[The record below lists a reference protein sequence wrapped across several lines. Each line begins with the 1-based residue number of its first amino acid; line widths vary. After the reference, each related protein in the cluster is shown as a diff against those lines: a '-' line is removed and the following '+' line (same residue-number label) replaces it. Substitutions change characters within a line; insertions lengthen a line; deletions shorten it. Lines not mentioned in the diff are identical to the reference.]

1 MLFALKLP
9 DWTWADV
16 WNVADTPVRLIGLI
30 LFAFL
35 ARWLVHR
42 TIDRLAAQAVGFAP
56 PRLKAPIPRDKAPKF
71 LRTRAAAPARSP
83 YSERRGQR
91 ANALASLFKSITT
104 AVVGT
109 IVVLMTLDALGYPL
123 GPLLASAGIAGAA
136 IAFGAQNLVKDF
148 ISGVFMLVE
157 DQFGVGDVINMGD
170 VVGTVEGV
178 SLRVTRVRDG
188 DGVLW
193 HIRNGEVI
201 RIGNKS
207 QGWSALTLDVAIAY
221 DEDVDR
227 VEDLLNETS
236 AAMAKED
243 DWSGK
248 FIDPPSSLGIQQVTS
263 TAVTIRML
271 GKCVANEQFGVERE
285 LRQRIKTVF
294 DEEGVRVPPPTWAGG
309 QATPTGAP

>member
-1 MLFALKLP
+1 MLFALNLP
-9 DWTWADV
+9 NWNWPAIWA
-16 WNVADTPVRLIGLI
+16 VADTPVRLICLI
-30 LFAFL
+30 VLAFV

-42 TIDRLAAQAVGFAP
+42 TIDRLAAQAAGFAP
-56 PRLKAPIPRDKAPKF
+56 PKLKSPIGGDKGPKF
-71 LRTRAAAPARSP
+71 LRTRATPVRNP
-83 YSERRGQR
+83 YNERRSQR
-91 ANALASLFKSITT
+91 AHALASLFKSITT

-109 IVVLMTLDALGYPL
+109 IVVLMVLDALGFSL

-148 ISGVFMLVE
+148 LSGVFMLVE

-170 VVGTVEGV
+170 VVGTVESV

-207 QGWSALTLDVAIAY
+207 QGWSALMLDVAVAY

-227 VEDLLNETS
+227 VEELLNEAS
-236 AAMAKED
+236 AAMAEED
-243 DWSGK
+243 EWQDK
-248 FIDPPSSLGIQQVTS
+248 FIEPPASLGIQQVTS
-263 TAVTIRML
+263 NAVTIRLL

-294 DEEGVRVPPPTWAGG
+294 DREGVKVPPASWNGG
-309 QATPTGAP
+309 QTTPTGAP

>member
-1 MLFALKLP
+1 MLLALALP
-9 DWTWADV
+9 DDWTWPKIWA
-16 WNVADTPVRLIGLI
+16 VAETPVRLVGLI
-30 LFAFL
+30 VFALL

-42 TIDRLAAQAVGFAP
+42 TIDRLAAQAAGFAP
-56 PRLKAPIPRDKAPKF
+56 PKLKNPIKGPNAPKF
-71 LRTRAAAPARSP
+71 LRTRAAVRSP
-83 YSERRGQR
+83 YNERRGQR

-109 IVVLMTLDALGYPL
+109 IVVLMTLDALGFSL

-148 ISGVFMLVE
+148 LSGVFMLVE
-157 DQFGVGDVINMGD
+157 DQYGVGDVINMGS

-178 SLRVTRVRDG
+178 GLRVTRVRDG
-188 DGVLW
+188 EGVLW

-201 RIGNKS
+201 QVGNKS
-207 QGWSALTLDVAIAY
+207 QGWSALTLDVEVAY

-227 VEDLLNETS
+227 VEDLLNEVS
-236 AAMAKED
+236 AAMAKEE
-243 DWSGK
+243 DWRDK

-271 GKCVANEQFGVERE
+271 GKCVANQQFGVERE

-294 DEEGVRVPPPTWAGG
+294 DQEEVKVPPPTWNGG
-309 QATPTGAP
+309 QGTPTGAP

>member
-1 MLFALKLP
+1 MLFALNLP
-9 DWTWADV
+9 NWNWSAI
-16 WNVADTPVRLIGLI
+16 WNVADTPVRLICLI
-30 LFAFL
+30 VLAFF

-42 TIDRLAAQAVGFAP
+42 TIDRLAAQAAGFAP
-56 PRLKAPIPRDKAPKF
+56 PRLKSPIGGDKAPKF
-71 LRTRAAAPARSP
+71 LRTRAATVRNP
-83 YSERRGQR
+83 YNERRGQR

-104 AVVGT
+104 TVVGT
-109 IVVLMTLDALGYPL
+109 IVVLTVLDELGFALA
-123 GPLLASAGIAGAA
+123 PLLASAGIAGAA

-148 ISGVFMLVE
+148 LSGVFMLIE

-170 VVGTVEGV
+170 VVGTVESV

-207 QGWSALTLDVAIAY
+207 QGWSALMLDVAVAY

-227 VEDLLNETS
+227 VEELLNEAS
-236 AAMAKED
+236 AAMAEEEE
-243 DWSGK
+243 WQEK
-248 FIDPPSSLGIQQVTS
+248 FIEPPASLGIQQVTS
-263 TAVTIRML
+263 SAVTIRLL

-294 DEEGVRVPPPTWAGG
+294 DREGIKVPPLTWNGG

>member
-1 MLFALKLP
+1 MLLALNLP
-9 DWTWADV
+9 DWNWSAI
-16 WNVADTPVRLIGLI
+16 WNVADTPVRLVALI
-30 LFAFL
+30 VLAFL

-42 TIDRLAAQAVGFAP
+42 TIDRLAAQAAGFV
-56 PRLKAPIPRDKAPKF
+56 APK
-71 LRTRAAAPARSP
+71 LKSPIKRNNAVAVRSP
-83 YSERRGQR
+83 YNERRSQR

-109 IVVLMTLDALGYPL
+109 IVVLMVLEALGFAL

-170 VVGTVEGV
+170 IVGTVEGV

-193 HIRNGEVI
+193 HIRNGEVL

-207 QGWSALTLDVAIAY
+207 QGWSALTLDVAVAY

-227 VEDLLNETS
+227 VEELLNEVS
-236 AAMAKED
+236 AAMAEED
-243 DWSGK
+243 DWRDK

-271 GKCVANEQFGVERE
+271 GRCVANEQFGVERE
-285 LRQRIKTVF
+285 LRQRIKTAF
-294 DEEGVRVPPPTWAGG
+294 DREGVKVPPPTWNGG
-309 QATPTGAP
+309 QAAPTGAP